1 MLACHL
7 RDGAAESEFFA
18 WLEEELVNPKGN
30 LSHSLLP
37 CLSLALPECL
47 SLSLILSLV
56 LSLILSH
63 SFLSSLPPS
72 KIAETVFLTKFLTFC
87 CSWLSSLSTY
97 SSVIPSLA
105 IHIRL

>member
-18 WLEEELVNPKGN
+18 WLEEELAHPKGN
-30 LSHSLLP
+30 HSLSLP
-37 CLSLALPECL
+37 VYLSLALFNFL
-47 SLSLILSLV
+47 SLSLILSL
-56 LSLILSH
+56 ILSH
-63 SFLSSLPPS
+63 SLPSSLPPS
-72 KIAETVFLTKFLTFC
+72 KIAETAFSTKFLTFC
-87 CSWLSSLSTY
+87 CSWLSSLFTV